1 MALPLLARTTD
12 DDVRYL
18 LTPIGRARPRSDDER
33 MPLRTPG
40 EGEQYRFHFDMASCI
55 GCKCCVVACNEQNGN
70 PAAINWR
77 RVEEIEGGF
86 FPMASRAY
94 LSMGCNHCVEPT
106 CLEGCPVD
114 AYTKDPTT
122 GIVHHSAD
130 TCIGCQYCTWNCS
143 YGVPQY
149 NADRGV
155 VGKCD
160 MCHGRLELGQ
170 TPACVSACPE
180 GAIAIEIVKTD
191 EWRTALATA
200 TPGHGAPIADGSLS
214 TTRITM
220 PALPP
225 NAHPVDMTHLV
236 PEHAHWSLVLMT
248 VLTQLSVGAF
258 VTLWLLQLLGS
269 TTSLGVAAVTS
280 LAVAAL
286 ALNAATFH
294 LGRPAHAYRALKA
307 WRRSWLS
314 REVLL
319 FAAFSGIATLYAA
332 VLWFALPGGIAVGAV
347 TALIGVAGVTASA
360 CIYRVPSRPAWN
372 TPLTL
377 VQFNLTAASLGPL
390 FVAAVGAS
398 RTTWLVYFAAAMGG
412 AQLLLLALR
421 FLRLVASDRV
431 ELRGTARLLSTT
443 LRPLF
448 LARVALVGLGGVAL
462 PLAAHGT
469 LGLVAALG
477 FALAGEVMGR
487 YLFFTSVVPTHMAS
501 PYLEMGSEAA

>member
-1 MALPLLARTTD
+1 
-12 DDVRYL
+12 
-18 LTPIGRARPRSDDER
+18 
-33 MPLRTPG
+33 
-40 EGEQYRFHFDMASCI
+40 
-55 GCKCCVVACNEQNGN
+55 
-70 PAAINWR
+70 
-77 RVEEIEGGF
+77 
-86 FPMASRAY
+86 
-94 LSMGCNHCVEPT
+94 
-106 CLEGCPVD
+106 
-114 AYTKDPTT
+114 
-122 GIVHHSAD
+122 
-130 TCIGCQYCTWNCS
+130 
-143 YGVPQY
+143 
-149 NADRGV
+149 
-155 VGKCD
+155 
-160 MCHGRLELGQ
+160 
-170 TPACVSACPE
+170 
-180 GAIAIEIVKTD
+180 
-191 EWRTALATA
+191 
-200 TPGHGAPIADGSLS
+200 
-214 TTRITM
+214 
-220 PALPP
+220 
-225 NAHPVDMTHLV
+225 
-236 PEHAHWSLVLMT
+236 MT

-319 FAAFSGIATLYAA
+319 FAAFSGIATLYAG
-332 VLWFALPGGIAVGAV
+332 VLWLDLPGGIAVGAA
-347 TALIGVAGVTASA
+347 TALVGIAGVTASA

-390 FVAAVGAS
+390 FVATVGAS
-398 RTTWLVYFAAAMGG
+398 RTTWLIYTAAIMGG
-412 AQLLLLALR
+412 AQLLLLAFR

-462 PLAAHGT
+462 PLTAHGT
-469 LGLVAALG
+469 FGLVAALG
-477 FALAGEVMGR
+477 LALAGEIIGR